1 MAILERKAQSRERR
15 RDRMKTLLTVLL
27 LSTLAFVGCTTSPA
41 PAPGPPKHG
50 YELAKAWDAA
60 TARAKTAE
68 ADAYYDVYV
77 DGLQGIMERNNYKI
91 CINRAQ
97 METLCKLPHG
107 ETKGCDEKL
116 GPQHIAQCDK
126 LIDELPKLIEKR
138 DAARKAE
145 LSQ

>member
-1 MAILERKAQSRERR
+1 
-15 RDRMKTLLTVLL
+15 MKTLLTVLL

-50 YELAKAWDAA
+50 YELAKTWDSA
-60 TARAKTAE
+60 TVKAKTAE
-68 ADAYYDVYV
+68 ADDYYSPGFRLPWTAAQLEQVR
-77 DGLQGIMERNNYKI
+77 LQYDLVSYKL
-91 CINRAQ
+91 CVNRAQ
-97 METLCKLPHG
+97 METLCKNDT
-107 ETKGCDEKL
+107 ETKACAEKL

>member
-1 MAILERKAQSRERR
+1 
-15 RDRMKTLLTVLL
+15 MKTLVVPI
-27 LSTLAFVGCTTSPA
+27 LSALALVGCTTSPVAA
-41 PAPGPPKHG
+41 PAPPKHG
-50 YELAKAWDAA
+50 YELAKTWDAA

-68 ADAYYDVYV
+68 ADAYYDVYI
-77 DGLQGIMERNNYKI
+77 DGLQGIMEGNNYKI

-97 METLCKLPHG
+97 METLCKNDT
-107 ETKGCDEKL
+107 ETKACTEKL

-145 LSQ
+145 LSR